1 MKKALWFLMHLP
13 FICCFTFLKW
23 RWKVCFVAT
32 GDVTELYGGLHW
44 NRCWNDWLQY
54 PCLVD
59 DEYTG

>member
-32 GDVTELYGGLHW
+32 GDVTELYGGSHW
-44 NRCWNDWLQY
+44 NRCWNDWRNTRAWLM
-54 PCLVD
+54 
-59 DEYTG
+59 TSISG